1 MTMSKI
7 SVILLL
13 GSNDT
18 EAQSIID
25 KAINIISI
33 AVGRVNKSSKS
44 FRSKAY
50 GFTSEQEFINQAV
63 EIVTDINA
71 YELLRRINLIEALLG
86 RDRDQELWI
95 KSQKKEAYASRPID
109 IDIIFYG
116 DESFNDER
124 LTIPYHFLDEREYA
138 LRPVADIAP
147 ERKHPALEV
156 TPVEMLKRLTTDY

>member
-1 MTMSKI
+1 MSNR

-13 GSNDT
+13 GSDDA
-18 EAQSIID
+18 EAQSIVS
-25 KAINIISI
+25 KAIDIIAL
-33 AVGRVNKSSKS
+33 AVGEVVKVSES

-50 GFTSEQEFINQAV
+50 GFTSEREFINQAIEV
-63 EIVTDINA
+63 VVDIDA

-86 RDRDQELWI
+86 RDRDVEQRV
-95 KSQKKEAYASRPID
+95 KAKRNEAYASRPID

-147 ERKHPALEV
+147 ERKHPALEH
-156 TPVEMLKRLTTDY
+156 TPEQMLKNLSNK

>member
-1 MTMSKI
+1 MSNR

-13 GSNDT
+13 GSDDA
-18 EAQSIID
+18 EAQSIVS
-25 KAINIISI
+25 KAIDTIAL
-33 AVGRVNKSSKS
+33 AVGEVVKVSES

-50 GFTSEQEFINQAV
+50 GFTSEREFINQAIEV
-63 EIVTDINA
+63 VVDIDA

-86 RDRDQELWI
+86 RDRDEEQRV
-95 KSQKKEAYASRPID
+95 KAKRNEAYASRPID

-116 DESFNDER
+116 DESFEDER

-147 ERKHPALEV
+147 ERKHPALEH
-156 TPVEMLKRLTTDY
+156 TPEQMLKKLSNK

>member
-1 MTMSKI
+1 MSNR

-13 GSNDT
+13 GSDDA
-18 EAQSIID
+18 EAQSIVS
-25 KAINIISI
+25 KAIDIIAL
-33 AVGRVNKSSKS
+33 AVGEVVKASES

-50 GFTSEQEFINQAV
+50 GFTSERKFINQAIEV
-63 EIVTDINA
+63 VVDIDA
-71 YELLRRINLIEALLG
+71 YELLRRINLIEELLG
-86 RDRDQELWI
+86 RDRDEEQRV
-95 KSQKKEAYASRPID
+95 KAKRNEAYASRPID

-147 ERKHPALEV
+147 ERKHPALEH
-156 TPVEMLKRLTTDY
+156 TPEQMLKKLSNE

>member
-1 MTMSKI
+1 MSNR

-13 GSNDT
+13 GSDDA
-18 EAQSIID
+18 EAQSIVS
-25 KAINIISI
+25 KAIDIIAL
-33 AVGRVNKSSKS
+33 AVGEVVKVSES

-50 GFTSEQEFINQAV
+50 GFTSDREFINQAIEV
-63 EIVTDINA
+63 VVDIDA

-86 RDRDQELWI
+86 RDRDEEQRV
-95 KSQKKEAYASRPID
+95 KAKRNEAYASRPID

-147 ERKHPALEV
+147 ERKHPALEH
-156 TPVEMLKRLTTDY
+156 TPEQMLKKLSNE

>member
-1 MTMSKI
+1 MSNR

-13 GSNDT
+13 GSDDA
-18 EAQSIID
+18 EAQSIVS
-25 KAINIISI
+25 KAIDIIAL
-33 AVGRVNKSSKS
+33 AVGEVVKVSES

-50 GFTSEQEFINQAV
+50 GFTSEREFINQAIEV
-63 EIVTDINA
+63 VVDIDA

-86 RDRDQELWI
+86 RDRDEEQRV
-95 KSQKKEAYASRPID
+95 KAKRNEAYASRPID

-147 ERKHPALEV
+147 ERKHPALEH
-156 TPVEMLKRLTTDY
+156 TPEQMLKKLSNK

>member
-1 MTMSKI
+1 MSNR

-13 GSNDT
+13 GSDDA
-18 EAQSIID
+18 EAQSIVS
-25 KAINIISI
+25 KAIEIIAL
-33 AVGRVNKSSKS
+33 AVGEVVKVSES

-50 GFTSEQEFINQAV
+50 GFTSEREFINQAIEV
-63 EIVTDINA
+63 VVDIDA

-86 RDRDQELWI
+86 RDRDEEQRV
-95 KSQKKEAYASRPID
+95 KAKRNEAYASRPID

-116 DESFNDER
+116 DESFEDER

-147 ERKHPALEV
+147 ERKHPALEH
-156 TPVEMLKRLTTDY
+156 TPEQMLKKLSNE